1 MDTSDKGAP
10 RSKEF
15 DDVYFSAVD
24 GLAEMRHVFLSGNDL
39 PARFAEGGACF
50 AICETGFGTGLNFL
64 ASWAE
69 WLSISVNQGYEAKS
83 LRFVSYEKFPLTRDE
98 IEAYLTPF
106 WPHFEELRTEF
117 LAQYPQKPQDLRGRV
132 ELSLRGNVELI
143 LIFEDVNTALPLQ
156 NDKVDVWFLDGFKP
170 SSNPDMWSETVFAQM
185 ARLSH
190 EGATFATFTA
200 AGFVKRGLMAA
211 GFHVEKRRGFG
222 RKRDMLVGRFIGQP
236 DIRSIEQSSQREG
249 VL

>member
-24 GLAEMRHVFLSGNDL
+24 GLAETRHVFLNGNDL
-39 PARFAEGGACF
+39 PARFSEGGACF
-50 AICETGFGTGLNFL
+50 TICETGFGTGLNFL

-69 WLSISVNQGYEAKS
+69 WLESIENVANNLKAAQS
-83 LRFVSYEKFPLTRDE
+83 LRFISYEKFPLKRDE
-98 IEAYLTPF
+98 IEAYLAPF
-106 WPHFEELRTEF
+106 WLHFQHLQSEF
-117 LAQYPQKPQDLRGRV
+117 LTQYPQDLRGRV

-156 NDKVDVWFLDGFKP
+156 NDKVDTWFLDGFKP

-200 AGFVKRGLMAA
+200 AGFVKRGLITA

-222 RKRDMLVGRFIGQP
+222 RKRDMLAGRFIEQPDMCSIGQP
-236 DIRSIEQSSQREG
+236 SQREG
-249 VL
+249 AP